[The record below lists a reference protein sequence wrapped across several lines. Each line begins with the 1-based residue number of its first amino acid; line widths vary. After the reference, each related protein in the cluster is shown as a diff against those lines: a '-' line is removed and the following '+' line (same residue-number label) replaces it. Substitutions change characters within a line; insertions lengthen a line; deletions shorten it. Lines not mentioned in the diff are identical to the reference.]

1 MLKSTLII
9 ICTLLSSATVF
20 GQLAELSFD
29 RKVHKF
35 DPVIEGEQL
44 SHTFTFTND
53 GDAPLIITKYKV
65 ECTCTKVTFP
75 KEPIPPGGAGEII
88 VDFDTTEKI
97 GWQYRK
103 IQLYANVKKGVAE
116 VEIRV
121 KVNDRHRL
129 R

>member
-9 ICTLLSSATVF
+9 ICTFVSSATVF

-35 DPVIEGEQL
+35 DAVTEGTPL
-44 SHTFTFTND
+44 RHTFTFTNT
-53 GDAPLIITKYKV
+53 GDAPLIITKYQV

-75 KEPIPPGGAGEII
+75 KEPIPSGGSGEII

-103 IQLYANVKKGVAE
+103 IRLLANVKKGVE
-116 VEIRV
+116 EIEIRV
-121 KVNDRHRL
+121 KVNEKE
-129 R
+129 

>member
-9 ICTLLSSATVF
+9 ICTFLSSATVF

-35 DPVIEGEQL
+35 DQVTEGEQL

-53 GDAPLIITKYKV
+53 GDAPLTITKCKV

-75 KEPIPPGGAGEII
+75 KEPIPPGGTSEII

-103 IQLYANVKKGVAE
+103 IQLYANVKKGVSE

-121 KVNDRHRL
+121 KVNDRL